1 MPDFSRGQ
9 RLSIENVSVGERQ
22 TTPPSELSESDLIS
36 LMETHGIGTDASIS
50 VHIKNVIDR
59 CYVSLNTQNRRLT
72 PTQLGITLIHGYKRI
87 DAELA
92 LPTMRANME
101 KQLDLIATGKRKV
114 AITHCDNFAMT
125 KSYSRVLLHFFSL

>member
-114 AITHCDNFAMT
+114 AIT
-125 KSYSRVLLHFFSL
+125 L